1 MASSHI
7 LKVLFVR
14 EGKVWE
20 IYARNVSHGSLFGFL
35 EVEDFV
41 FGTRSSVVVDPS
53 EERVRSEFE
62 GVKRT
67 WLPLHSVLRVDEVKK
82 GGPSKIT
89 ASAGAAAC
97 SDARDVWKMDALDAM
112 DFMAADSCVPVGRHC
127 LCGHAN
133 LCSTLYLW

>member
-20 IYARNVSHGSLFGFL
+20 IYAKKVSHGSLFGFL

-41 FGTRSSVVVDPS
+41 FDTRSSVVVDPS
-53 EERVRSEFE
+53 EERVRAEFE

-82 GGPSKIT
+82 GGSSKIT
-89 ASAGAAAC
+89 AYDGTNVAQFP
-97 SDARDVWKMDALDAM
+97 M
-112 DFMAADSCVPVGRHC
+112 PVMPGTPDLSPRK
-127 LCGHAN
+127 
-133 LCSTLYLW
+133 